1 MKKIILNQKSYF
13 LYDEMVLFKH
23 EFKKI
28 RFNGCEVVLFPPVM
42 YIPMFKDTNFSL
54 GAQNFYSSKRGSF
67 TGEINLEQ
75 LKDCNVKY
83 TMVAHH
89 ERRRLMNENSYES
102 KEKLFKSLTNHFNT
116 LLYIGETTKTKYAF
130 NHVKREINL
139 YLKGLDK
146 SDLKYLTI
154 VYDPNW
160 VIGSDA
166 TDVNK
171 ISKMIKR
178 IKIYIKNI
186 YHVNISVLF
195 GGIVHENNIKDIYNN
210 SDGIVLGKVS
220 TDIKGLRKLLK
231 CIIEEQ

>member
-116 LLYIGETTKTKYAF
+116 LLYIGENTRTKYAF
-130 NHVKREINL
+130 NHIKRDLNM
-139 YLKGLDK
+139 YLNGLDK
-146 SDLKYLTI
+146 NDLKYLSI

-160 VIGSDA
+160 AIGGFEEA
-166 TDVNK
+166 DVNK

-186 YHVNISVLF
+186 YHVDISVYY
-195 GGIVHENNIKDIYNN
+195 GGIVNKSNVKEIYDIC
-210 SDGIVLGKVS
+210 DGLVIGRVS
-220 TDIKGLRKLLK
+220 TSIPKLKELLNFV
-231 CIIEEQ
+231 IE